1 MSVEVFTSAQPT
13 DYLKFADGAKFHA
26 DLSKQSAL
34 SSAPVTAFGF
44 LSQNPAGLAIQ
55 GSSLQV
61 PSGETISLIGG
72 DISISGDSTLSHF
85 RSGNPSL
92 YAQGGAINLA
102 SVGSS
107 GEVPISLRSLEVSD
121 FARMGNIE
129 LFEAFI
135 SAGRPRACLS
145 CFDDSQT
152 SRGGAVIIRGG
163 RMTSVN
169 SSIAAESF
177 FEEIPN
183 AEAGIDLRL
192 SESLIFSAEDV
203 SMRFGPGDFKT
214 PLVGLIS
221 TQSMDGDGAG
231 DIFIQARNLEFLGA
245 DVNTSA
251 DTSGLIVSVPGAKAG
266 DITITAFDNLR
277 AITTKISS
285 NGLIDRSPGNIKIEG
300 REVSFHNSTVEAR
313 SENFSVTPF
322 RPGSISIRAKD
333 TLKIVDNS
341 VISTETKFG
350 GSAGNIYLEG
360 RQIILAGD
368 LEGTSPPGDFSLGH
382 L

>member
-1 MSVEVFTSAQPT
+1 
-13 DYLKFADGAKFHA
+13 
-26 DLSKQSAL
+26 
-34 SSAPVTAFGF
+34 
-44 LSQNPAGLAIQ
+44 
-55 GSSLQV
+55 
-61 PSGETISLIGG
+61 
-72 DISISGDSTLSHF
+72 
-85 RSGNPSL
+85 
-92 YAQGGAINLA
+92 
-102 SVGSS
+102 
-107 GEVPISLRSLEVSD
+107 
-121 FARMGNIE
+121 
-129 LFEAFI
+129 
-135 SAGRPRACLS
+135 
-145 CFDDSQT
+145 
-152 SRGGAVIIRGG
+152 
-163 RMTSVN
+163 MTSVN